1 MKKSKSKPT
10 AKSSPK
16 PPAAELPG
24 AKSGIDMGA
33 IEHLIRLMT
42 DNGLMEVEVRSGE
55 DRKIRLS
62 RRASDSQPMMFQSPA
77 PQAYAPAPAPAPASG
92 SAPAAGAPAGKS
104 RPSDVFEFV
113 SPMVGTFYRAPSPE
127 APPYCSTGDKVQP
140 GSVLCI
146 IEAMKV
152 MNEIKAELGGEV
164 VDILVENGE
173 AVEFGQPLLHIK
185 KTG

>member
-1 MKKSKSKPT
+1 M
-10 AKSSPK
+10 
-16 PPAAELPG
+16 
-24 AKSGIDMGA
+24 DMGA

-62 RRASDSQPMMFQSPA
+62 RRANDSQPMMFSSPT
-77 PQAYAPAPAPAPASG
+77 PQAFAAAPPAAAG
-92 SAPAAGAPAGKS
+92 SAPAAGAPAAKS

>member
-1 MKKSKSKPT
+1 MKKSNTKPSAKSKAPR
-10 AKSSPK
+10 PV
-16 PPAAELPG
+16 ELPG
-24 AKSGIDMGA
+24 AKSGIDMAA

-42 DNGLMEVEVRSGE
+42 DNGLVEVEVKSGE

-62 RRASDSQPMMFQSPA
+62 RRTTDAAPMVFQAPA
-77 PQAYAPAPAPAPASG
+77 PQAPAAASAAPAA
-92 SAPAAGAPAGKS
+92 APAAGGAPAAKA

-127 APPYCSTGDKVQP
+127 APPYCSTGDKIQP

-152 MNEIKAELGGEV
+152 MNEIKAEIAGEV